1 MAIRLAEA
9 LSVTAP
15 VDSAVQYLR
24 STRTD
29 QGYWADFDSTIG
41 LSNEW
46 VTGYVGYQLS
56 GVAHPE
62 TQRMAQN
69 AWRWLRQRRW
79 WNPGWGFAAPAP
91 PDADS
96 TQWALHLA
104 EMLGEQDSRRARRAY
119 RFLASHMQADGGI
132 ATFAHAGAIRLF
144 TGLLLN
150 PVSFAGWCSSHLDV
164 TAAAATLKHFTMRE
178 PCLEYL
184 RGAQTPDGYWPAY
197 WWRDRVY
204 STALGVE
211 ALGGAGE
218 PGDKPRIETAVA
230 WTCSRFG
237 PQGAIPT
244 RIHLDGSPFAT
255 ALGLR
260 VLALAGDI
268 AQVGDLIARGCD
280 WLLEHQRPDGSWEPS
295 AAMRVPPPNMTD
307 PEAYTG
313 WRMSSFVRGAHIVLD
328 LDANFTTAT
337 VLHTLCL
344 LQTAA
349 S

>member
-1 MAIRLAEA
+1 MAIWLADA
-9 LSVTAP
+9 HSLATAI
-15 VDSAVQYLR
+15 DTAVQYLH
-24 STRTD
+24 SARTD
-29 QGYWADFDSTIG
+29 EGYWADFDSTIG

-46 VTGYVGYQLS
+46 VTGYVGYRLS

-62 TQRMAQN
+62 AQRMAQD

-104 EMLGEQDSRRARRAY
+104 ELLGEQGSRRARRAY
-119 RFLASHMQADGGI
+119 GFLASHMQADGGI
-132 ATFAHAGAIRLF
+132 ATFARAGAIRLF

-150 PVSFAGWCSSHLDV
+150 PVSFAGWCSSHPDV

-204 STALGVE
+204 TTALAVE
-211 ALGGAGE
+211 ALAGAGE
-218 PGDKPRIETAVA
+218 PTDKPRIETAVA
-230 WTCSRFG
+230 WTYSRFG

-244 RIHLDGSPFAT
+244 RIHPEGSPFAT

-260 VLALAGDI
+260 VLALAG
-268 AQVGDLIARGCD
+268 AQVGDLIARGSD
-280 WLLEHQRPDGSWEPS
+280 WLLGHQRPDGSWEPS
-295 AAMRVPPPNMTD
+295 AAMRIPPPDMTA
-307 PEAYTG
+307 PESYTG

-328 LDANFTTAT
+328 VCANFTTAT
-337 VLHTLCL
+337 VLHSLCQL
-344 LQTAA
+344 KTVA